1 MMDSYDID
9 DLKGLI
15 SLMTLENVETV
26 SKVDMLEQL
35 DCLREIRLASNLA
48 KQDFLPFSPEFT
60 FKQPAKTLL
69 PENTD
74 LRDTCRNVASVQAA
88 TSRINDNSFQINESQ
103 TTLNFAV
110 GNKQTNDPAKKYGR
124 PRRGAT
130 PHKSPTLAQK
140 QYSSTDSF
148 AILHAKENRE
158 PNRTTAVSFGNL
170 FYFSPEKSVQ
180 STIQANIS
188 HFAAASANVSIPA
201 IPQNKDKLNA
211 STPISFHSGAA
222 VDSVISGVANVS
234 IGQSMDTRSETPQ
247 SVNSE
252 MSLDNSAEDV
262 QESSPNN
269 VDASTCAFQPKCLNS
284 EFKPI
289 TAFSLPQ
296 SGPEVGLF
304 NIGIHKTSA
313 GPHRKTKSKPVS
325 PDSTWID
332 KTFAPVTP
340 GRLAQDVKSN
350 TFFNVVKGS
359 NDMKPGMSPFSSW
372 WGGVGSS
379 GADSRQEDEAI
390 SRLVGEC
397 SLSEAAKRD
406 AVSPIAAVNV
416 PSTLPKSTAAPL
428 VSSPP
433 FLFNVAPVAKMAPCF
448 VESTPLKTAR
458 PPSPKKSPHSA
469 YRRMKMNIN
478 TTKSP
483 GVTGKQSSS
492 DCDDLHVHT
501 LCSEVSSMDIDF
513 SPPPSSPV
521 PEPFVHSVKSPS
533 LPTPSTLKELSAAYA
548 AYTPKKVG
556 PFTST
561 IPVPTSSF
569 NDKIESESDS
579 DDMDLSSSS
588 IPLSKSKA
596 KEKDKEKGKAYLRT
610 TKEACAPMTALKA
623 DKTPSKWA
631 SEPNGLLPDESAER
645 MNDLANQYRKQGND
659 HHSQLHSPRFLLLF
673 SLTFSL
679 ILHS

>member
-1 MMDSYDID
+1 MMDSYDVD

-15 SLMTLENVETV
+15 SLMTLENVENV

-88 TSRINDNSFQINESQ
+88 TSRVKDDSFQINESQ

-130 PHKSPTLAQK
+130 PHKSPILAQK

-158 PNRTTAVSFGNL
+158 PNKVTAVSFGNL

-180 STIQANIS
+180 STIQTNIS
-188 HFAAASANVSIPA
+188 LFAAASANASIPA
-201 IPQNKDKLNA
+201 IPQNKDKVNL
-211 STPISFHSGAA
+211 STPISSQSGAA
-222 VDSVISGVANVS
+222 IDSVISGVANVS
-234 IGQSMDTRSETPQ
+234 IGQSMDTRCETPQ
-247 SVNSE
+247 SINSE

-262 QESSPNN
+262 QESSPSH
-269 VDASTCAFQPKCLNS
+269 VDASTSAFQPKCLNS

-340 GRLAQDVKSN
+340 GRLAQDGKLN
-350 TFFNVVKGS
+350 AFFNVVKD
-359 NDMKPGMSPFSSW
+359 NNNIKPGMSPFSSW

-379 GADSRQEDEAI
+379 GVDSRQEDEAI
-390 SRLVGEC
+390 SRLVEEC

-406 AVSPIAAVNV
+406 AVSPIAAAVNA
-416 PSTLPKSTAAPL
+416 PSTFPKSTAAPL
-428 VSSPP
+428 ASSPP
-433 FLFNVAPVAKMAPCF
+433 FLFNVAPVVKMPPCF
-448 VESTPLKTAR
+448 VENTPLKTAR

-483 GVTGKQSSS
+483 GVPGKLSSS
-492 DCDDLHVHT
+492 DCDDVQVHT

-521 PEPFVHSVKSPS
+521 PEPFVHSAKPPS
-533 LPTPSTLKELSAAYA
+533 LPNPSTLKEMSAAYA
-548 AYTPKKVG
+548 AFTPIKVG

-561 IPVPTSSF
+561 IPVPTIPF
-569 NDKIESESDS
+569 NDKNDSESDS
-579 DDMDLSSSS
+579 DSDVPLSMSK
-588 IPLSKSKA
+588 SKSKA
-596 KEKDKEKGKAYLRT
+596 REKEKEKGKAYLRT

-645 MNDLANQYRKQGND
+645 MNDLANQYRKQGNELA
-659 HHSQLHSPRFLLLF
+659 SF
-673 SLTFSL
+673 
-679 ILHS
+679 